1 MESQTILRKLRAGM
15 IGGGPGSF
23 IGAVHRLCM
32 NLDGLYELVAGSFS
46 SSFEKSKET
55 AKELKIDESRVYKS
69 YVEMIEKEAELDS
82 NVRIE
87 VVVIC
92 TPNNVHFEPTKLAL
106 EKGIHVILDKPLCLN
121 LQEAYD
127 LESIVK
133 SSKSLFC
140 LTHTYTGY
148 PMVKEAKSIIS
159 SGRLGKIRKIC
170 VEYPQGWLTKSLEK
184 TGHKQAEWRSD
195 PKRSG
200 DSCCLGD
207 IGTHAFNLA
216 EYVSSLKVTEIC
228 ADVTTFVENR
238 ILEDDASVLL
248 RFENGVKGI
257 LQASQIL
264 TGEEN
269 SIAIRV
275 WGELGG
281 IEWNQRDC
289 NTLIVKMDERP
300 TETYRAGSGNSYLF
314 QRTRDNLRTPGGHPE
329 GYLEAFANIYKNFA
343 LTVQGKNSDSHDFPG
358 IEDGVRGMLFVSKC
372 LESGK
377 STEKWTKL

>member
-1 MESQTILRKLRAGM
+1 MDKQTQTRKLRAGM

-23 IGAVHRLCM
+23 IGAVHRICM

-46 SSFEKSKET
+46 SSYEKSKET
-55 AKELKIDESRVYKS
+55 GKELNIDDSRVYKS
-69 YVEMIEKEAELDS
+69 YKEMIEKEIELDAS
-82 NVRIE
+82 VRIE
-87 VVVIC
+87 LVVIC
-92 TPNNVHFEPTKLAL
+92 TPNNAHFEPTKLAL
-106 EKGIHVILDKPLCLN
+106 ENGFHVVLDKPLCLN

-133 SSKSLFC
+133 NNKPLFC

-148 PMVKEAKSIIS
+148 PMIKEAKSIIS
-159 SGRLGKIRKIC
+159 SGRLGKIRKVC

-184 TGHKQAEWRSD
+184 TGHKQAEWRND
-195 PKRSG
+195 PLKAG

-216 EYVSSLKVTEIC
+216 EYVTSSKVTDVC
-228 ADVTTFVENR
+228 ADISTFVENR
-238 ILEDDASVLL
+238 ILEDDASILL
-248 RFENGVKGI
+248 RFDNGSKGF

-269 SIAIRV
+269 SLGIRV
-275 WGELGG
+275 WGELGA

-289 NTLIVKMDERP
+289 NTILLKMDERP
-300 TETYRAGSGNSYLF
+300 TEIYRAGSGNSYLF
-314 QRTRDNLRTPGGHPE
+314 QRTKDNLRTPGGHPE
-329 GYLEAFANIYKNFA
+329 GYLEAFANIYRNFA
-343 LTVQGKNSDSHDFPG
+343 LTVLGKNTESHDFPG

-377 STEKWTKL
+377 SNEKWTKL